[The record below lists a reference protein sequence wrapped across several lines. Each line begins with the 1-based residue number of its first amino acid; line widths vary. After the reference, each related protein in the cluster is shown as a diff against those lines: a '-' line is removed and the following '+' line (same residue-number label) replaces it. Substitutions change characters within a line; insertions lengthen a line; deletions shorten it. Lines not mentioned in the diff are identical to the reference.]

1 MVDIKKFDI
10 ATTVTD
16 SLIDVFDMML
26 SMGLQLSDD
35 QSQGIEKDERI
46 VGSVSVAGRV
56 MGCINI
62 EVSKQ
67 FSHIM
72 TAAVLGIT
80 PEEVEGGDDV
90 KDVIREICNIVG
102 GNLKS
107 AFCDTGLVCELSP
120 PSFTTGDDFKIEA
133 LNTVRHER
141 YVFNYN
147 DHIVIVEVGI
157 RVSEVEEGVEASLQ
171 KIEYRPVNVSQVENF
186 DVKTPVVGQIIE
198 VFDMMLSMTLNS
210 SEESLK
216 SSLDTD
222 RLVGAVSFIGPLMGS
237 FSIHV
242 SRKFSHQMTSSM
254 LGIEMEE
261 VEGGDDVKD
270 VISELCN
277 IVGGNLKSK
286 FCDAGMRCDLSTPSM
301 TTGTSF
307 KIEAKDMV
315 RYDSFSFLYGNE
327 PVVVEVVLK
336 VADHMMADDEFAEPV
351 GKESEI
357 TQLDIDSLLAG
368 QVQPGTESMGMDKET
383 LEADDRG
390 PGTGVGCT
398 LTEAEKLAFIL
409 DIPLEV
415 VVELGR
421 NKMQIS
427 ELYNVGPGSVVEFK
441 NLAGEP
447 LDILVN
453 GTLIAKGQV
462 MVQGE
467 KYGIRI
473 VDILSRM
480 ERIRSVI

>member
-35 QSQGIEKDERI
+35 QSQTISKDERI
-46 VGSVSVAGRV
+46 VGSVSVAGMV

-62 EVSKQ
+62 EVSKK

-72 TAAVLGIT
+72 TSALLGIT

-107 AFCDTGLVCELSP
+107 AFCDTGLICELSP

-147 DHIVIVEVGI
+147 EHIVIVEVGI
-157 RVSEVEEGVEASLQ
+157 RVSEVEEGADAHQQ
-171 KIEYRPVNVSQVENF
+171 KIEYRPVNIGQVEEF
-186 DVKTPVVGQIIE
+186 DIRTPLVDQITE
-198 VFDMMLSMTLNS
+198 VFDMMLSMQIVS
-210 SEESLK
+210 SEENLK
-216 SSLDTD
+216 SSIDAD
-222 RLVGAVSFIGPLMGS
+222 RLVGAISFVGPLMGN

-242 SRKFSHQMTSSM
+242 SRKFSHQMTASM
-254 LGIEMEE
+254 LGIELEE

-270 VISELCN
+270 VISELCS

-286 FCDAGMRCDLSTPSM
+286 FCDAGMRCELSSPSM
-301 TTGTSF
+301 TTGTNF

-315 RYDSFSFLYGNE
+315 RYDSFSFFCGGE
-327 PVVVEVVLK
+327 PIVVDLVLK
-336 VADHMMADDEFAEPV
+336 VDDQIIADDQLT
-351 GKESEI
+351 ESKADESGNLQ
-357 TQLDIDSLLAG
+357 TDIDSLLA
-368 QVQPGTESMGMDKET
+368 VEAVSEPQPSSGDKWAST
-383 LEADDRG
+383 TDDGARATAG
-390 PGTGVGCT
+390 GCT

-421 NKMQIS
+421 NKMQIN
-427 ELYNVGPGSVVEFK
+427 ELYNLGPGSVVEFK

-467 KYGIRI
+467 KYGIKI

-480 ERIRSVI
+480 ERIRSMI